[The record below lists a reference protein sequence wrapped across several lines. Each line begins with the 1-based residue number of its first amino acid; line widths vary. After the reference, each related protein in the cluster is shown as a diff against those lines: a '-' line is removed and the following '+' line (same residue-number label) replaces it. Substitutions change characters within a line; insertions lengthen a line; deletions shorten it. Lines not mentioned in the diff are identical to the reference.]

1 MTLDNLDSLVF
12 LVVRLS
18 AAIAAWLATYAVH
31 STIVIGIALVL
42 AWLTRRGRGVRDHAL
57 RDILWKSALVGALLT
72 ATLQSAAGWSP
83 LGAERDVSG
92 WVESMV
98 WASLPAA
105 LPLESS
111 ATHASYASRLASPAG
126 TARFIPVVL
135 VLAWLAYALVVVR
148 RLLLATRRARA
159 ALGPR
164 RVLRHAAVRSAFEEL
179 VARMGIRRPVE
190 LTVIDHATS
199 PVVIGRTEV
208 CLPAFAI
215 DDLAPEEQRSILA
228 HEIAH
233 LVRRD
238 PAWLLAAT
246 SAESLFFFQP
256 LNRVVRRG
264 LMDDAEF
271 LADEMAARHGG
282 ALPLARGLARVAEW
296 MPQVALRRT
305 APLPALMESSA
316 MLVRRV
322 ERLTTPGDRPETRGS
337 TVRRALVAALPVCVA
352 AACAPLVT
360 ASSVRAWGTP
370 AFQWEGVMN
379 AGQAVEVIG
388 VLGAIRAEP
397 GEGASVVVNAT
408 RHGHAP
414 DPDVQFSVVR
424 HAAGVTICALYPV
437 PAGRA
442 PNACRPGATGPSL
455 NVKANDVEID
465 FLVRLPRGV
474 GFAAHNLVGDVNVV
488 TSSWATASSAAGN
501 VTVRMAGGWRDTLRV
516 SSLSGNVRV
525 VLPDTVHADV
535 VADTRTGR
543 VRSDFGGVLVPPQG
557 FWSRFRLRGSL
568 GRQITGRLGSGGAP
582 LILSSLAGDITIQ
595 RAAPAP

>member
-1 MTLDNLDSLVF
+1 MALDSLVF
-12 LVVRLS
+12 LVVRVS

-31 STIVIGIALVL
+31 STIVIGIALAL
-42 AWLTRRGRGVRDHAL
+42 AWLTRRGRGVGDHAL
-57 RDILWKSALVGALLT
+57 RDIIWKLALVGAPLT

-92 WVESMV
+92 WVESTV

-111 ATHASYASRLASPAG
+111 TTHASYASRLASPAG
-126 TARFIPVVL
+126 AARFLPVVL
-135 VLAWLAYALVVVR
+135 VLAWLAYALVVAR
-148 RLLLATRRARA
+148 RLLLAARRARA

-164 RVLRHAAVRSAFEEL
+164 RVLHHAAVRSAFVEL

-199 PVVIGRTEV
+199 PIVIGRAEV
-208 CLPAFAI
+208 CLPACVI
-215 DDLAPEEQRSILA
+215 DDLAPAEQRSILA

-233 LVRRD
+233 LVRND
-238 PAWLLAAT
+238 PAWLLAAA

-264 LMDDAEF
+264 LMDNAEF

-296 MPQVALRRT
+296 VSQVTVPHTVLA
-305 APLPALMESSA
+305 PALMESHA
-316 MLVRRV
+316 TLVRRV
-322 ERLTTPGDRPETRGS
+322 ATLTAPGDRRETRWS
-337 TVRRALVAALPVCVA
+337 IARRTLVAVLPVCVA

-370 AFQWEGVMN
+370 AFRWEGVMN

-397 GEGASVVVNAT
+397 GEGASVVVHAT

-414 DPDVQFSVVR
+414 DPDVRFSVVR

-437 PAGRA
+437 PAGRE
-442 PNACRPGATGPSL
+442 PNVCRQGGSGPSL

-488 TSSWATASSAAGN
+488 TSSWASATSAAGD
-501 VTVRMAGGWRDTLRV
+501 VTVRMTGGWRDTLRV
-516 SSLSGNVRV
+516 SSLSGDVRV
-525 VLPDTVHADV
+525 VLPDTAHADV

-543 VRSDFGGVLVPPQG
+543 VRSDFGGVLVPPQR
-557 FWSRFRLRGSL
+557 FWSRFQWRGSL
-568 GRQITGRLGSGGAP
+568 GRQITGRLGSGGPP
-582 LILSSLAGDITIQ
+582 LILSSIAGDITIQ
-595 RAAPAP
+595 RATSAP